1 MRGGIRRARHSS
13 FTASLTH
20 PLATAHAERVD
31 IPDTHYAKTDDGLSI
46 AYQVIG
52 DGPIDIVF
60 PGSGGLLPIDLIWD
74 EPSVARLYHRLAS
87 FSRLV
92 VFDALGTGASDDL
105 PLGQLPTV
113 ETISETVGVVMDA
126 VGTDRAAILGCGNGG
141 GQSTMLFAATHPE
154 RTRALVL
161 LNAFARSLRAE
172 DYPVG
177 MPALAKDNFVRR
189 SSEEWG
195 TPEIA
200 QEMAPSLAGDER
212 ARQYTARGF
221 RLVMNRASVV
231 ALLRHFFESDHRSVL
246 SSIRVPTLVVHTGGN
261 PYVRVG
267 HGRYLAEHITDA
279 KYVEVQGDDHLPYF
293 AAREAIVD
301 AIEEFLTGV
310 RPVPESD
317 RALATV
323 LFTDLVDSTRHAA
336 ELGDKRWRE
345 VLDQHDALCS
355 RELDRHRGKKVH
367 SIGLGDGVL
376 ATFDGPARAIS
387 FAQTIVQAVRLLGL
401 EVRAGLHTGEVEL
414 RGDDIGGI
422 AVHIGQRVS
431 ALAGPGEVLVSRTV
445 TDLVAG
451 SGLQFEERGEHVLK
465 GVPGKMAIY
474 AVKPGG

>member
-1 MRGGIRRARHSS
+1 ME
-13 FTASLTH
+13 T
-20 PLATAHAERVD
+20 PE
-31 IPDTHYAKTDDGLSI
+31 THYAKTDEGLNI
-46 AYQVIG
+46 AYQVVG
-52 DGPIDIVF
+52 EGPLDIVF

-126 VGTDRAAILGCGNGG
+126 VGSEHAAILGCGNGG
-141 GQSTMLFAATHPE
+141 GQSAMLFAATHPE
-154 RTRALVL
+154 RCLALVL
-161 LNAFARSLRAE
+161 LNAFARFVRAE

-177 MPALAKDNFVRR
+177 MPAPVKDNFVRS

-200 QEMAPSLAGDER
+200 QSMAPSLAGDEQ

-231 ALLRHFFESDHRSVL
+231 AHLHHFFESDHRSVL
-246 SSIRVPTLVVHTGGN
+246 SSISVSTLVVHTCDN

-267 HGRYLAEHITDA
+267 HGRYLAEHITGA
-279 KYVEVQGDDHLPYF
+279 KYVEVQAHDHLPYF
-293 AAREAIVD
+293 AAREPIVD

-317 RALATV
+317 RALSTV
-323 LFTDLVDSTRHAA
+323 LFTDVVDSTRHAA

-345 VLDQHDALCS
+345 VLDQHDELCD
-355 RELDRHRGKKVH
+355 RELLRHRGKKVH

-387 FAQTIVQAVRLLGL
+387 FAQSIVEAVRSLGL

-431 ALAGPGEVLVSRTV
+431 SLARAGEVLMSRTV

-451 SGLQFEERGEHVLK
+451 SGIQFDDRGEHELK
-465 GVPGKMAIY
+465 GVPGKWTIF
-474 AVKPGG
+474 AVKQ